1 MCFTCFEFQHSL
13 ATKSLSALK
22 SRKDE
27 IIDSLEDLVGKDE
40 TKKISHV
47 TSERATTLQNLQ
59 NLTTD
64 DRGAYSM
71 WSTQVWIYHLYMY
84 YGI

>member
-1 MCFTCFEFQHSL
+1 MTEFFLLFLQHNL

-47 TSERATTLQNLQ
+47 TCERATTLQVTLLLQ
-59 NLTTD
+59 HF
-64 DRGAYSM
+64 R
-71 WSTQVWIYHLYMY
+71 
-84 YGI
+84 